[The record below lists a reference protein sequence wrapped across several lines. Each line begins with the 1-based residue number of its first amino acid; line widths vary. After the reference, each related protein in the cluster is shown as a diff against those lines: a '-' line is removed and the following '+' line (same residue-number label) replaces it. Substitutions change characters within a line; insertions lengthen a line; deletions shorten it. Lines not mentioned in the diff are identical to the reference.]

1 MKRVMFILTLL
12 CLVGSEVEMMAQS
25 TRKEREQAWREARAK
40 RRAEAKALEAVQDS
54 VAFVQAVKA
63 LQEGSWVLEADNVVF
78 RNGLMRFVSSNT
90 NYVALKNGE
99 GTVQTAFNNFVYSP
113 NGLGGV
119 TVQGSVSDRKISR
132 DKDGNVYCNF
142 SIFGGAI
149 SATLNLT
156 LTGGTN
162 EASIYISPNFNG
174 NTLTMNGYLLP
185 YSEATIFQGI
195 TSW

>member
-1 MKRVMFILTLL
+1 MKRWIFIVALL
-12 CLVGSEVEMMAQS
+12 GMLGSELSLAQS
-25 TRKEREQAWREARAK
+25 TRQERREAWKEARAQ
-40 RRAEAKALEAVQDS
+40 RRAQEKALEAIQDS
-54 VAFVQAVKA
+54 VAFEKAVQA
-63 LQEGSWVLEADNVVF
+63 LQSGNWVLEADNVVF

-90 NYVALKNGE
+90 NYVAVQNGE
-99 GTVQTAFNNFVYSP
+99 GTVQTAFDNFVYSP

-119 TVQGSVSDRKISR
+119 TVQGNVSNTQLSH
-132 DKDGNVYCNF
+132 DKDGNIYMNF

-156 LTGGTN
+156 LTVGSN

-174 NTLTMNGYLLP
+174 NNLTMNGNILP
-185 YSEATIFQGI
+185 YDEATIFEGT

>member
-1 MKRVMFILTLL
+1 MKRFLFVAALLSLL
-12 CLVGSEVEMMAQS
+12 CGEVVMAQM
-25 TRKEREQAWREARAK
+25 TRQERREAWKEARAK
-40 RRAEAKALEAVQDS
+40 RRAEQKAMEEVQDS
-54 VAFVQAVKA
+54 VAFIKAVEA
-63 LQEGSWVLEADNVVF
+63 LKSGNWVLEADNVVF
-78 RNGLMRFVSSNT
+78 RNGMLRYVSSNT
-90 NYVALKNGE
+90 NYVAVQNGE

-119 TVQGSVSDRKISR
+119 TVQGQISDQKISQ
-132 DKDGNVYCNF
+132 DKHGNIFMNF

-162 EASIYISPNFNG
+162 EASVYISPNFNG
-174 NTLTMNGYLLP
+174 NNLTMNGNLVP
-185 YSEATIFQGI
+185 YNEATIFEGT

>member
-1 MKRVMFILTLL
+1 MKRFLVIATLL
-12 CLVGSEVEMMAQS
+12 SMLCGRAIMAQT
-25 TRKEREQAWREARAK
+25 TRQERREAWIEARAL
-40 RRAEAKALEAVQDS
+40 RHAEAKQVEAIQDS
-54 VAFVQAVKA
+54 VAFLKAVEA
-63 LQEGSWVLEADNVVF
+63 LKEGSWALEADNVVF
-78 RNGLMRFVSSNT
+78 RNGLMRYVSSNT
-90 NYVALKNGE
+90 NYVSVKDGE

-119 TVQGSVSDRKISR
+119 TVEGQISDQKISQ
-132 DKDGNVYCNF
+132 DKDGNIFMNF

-156 LTGGTN
+156 LTVGTN

-174 NTLTMNGYLLP
+174 NNLTMNGNLVP
-185 YSEATIFQGI
+185 YDEATIFEGT

>member
-1 MKRVMFILTLL
+1 MKRILFVAALLSLL
-12 CLVGSEVEMMAQS
+12 CGEVVMAQM
-25 TRKEREQAWREARAK
+25 TRQERREAWKEARAQ
-40 RRAEAKALEAVQDS
+40 RRAEQKALEEVQDS
-54 VAFVQAVKA
+54 VAFIKAVEALKA
-63 LQEGSWVLEADNVVF
+63 GNWVLEADNVVF
-78 RNGLMRFVSSNT
+78 RNGMLRFVSSNT
-90 NYVALKNGE
+90 NYVAIQNGQ

-119 TVQGSVSDRKISR
+119 TVQGQVSDKEIRQ
-132 DKDGNVYCNF
+132 DKDGNIFMNF

-162 EASIYISPNFNG
+162 EASVYISPNFNG
-174 NTLTMNGYLLP
+174 NTLTMNGNLVP
-185 YSEATIFQGI
+185 YDEATVFEGT

>member
-1 MKRVMFILTLL
+1 MKRFLFVAALLSLL
-12 CLVGSEVEMMAQS
+12 CGEVVMAQM
-25 TRKEREQAWREARAK
+25 TRQERREAWKEARAQ
-40 RRAEAKALEAVQDS
+40 RRAEQKALEEVQDS
-54 VAFVQAVKA
+54 VAFIKAVEA
-63 LQEGSWVLEADNVVF
+63 LKSGNWVLEADNVVF
-78 RNGLMRFVSSNT
+78 RNGMLRFVSSNT
-90 NYVALKNGE
+90 NYVAIQNGE

-119 TVQGSVSDRKISR
+119 TVQGQVSDQKISQ
-132 DKDGNVYCNF
+132 DKHGNIFMNF

-162 EASIYISPNFNG
+162 EASVYISPNFNG
-174 NTLTMNGYLLP
+174 NTLTMNGNLVP
-185 YSEATIFQGI
+185 YDEATVFEGT

>member
-1 MKRVMFILTLL
+1 MRRILFVAALLSLL
-12 CLVGSEVEMMAQS
+12 CGEMVMAQT
-25 TRKEREQAWREARAK
+25 TRQERREAWKEARVQ
-40 RRAEAKALEAVQDS
+40 RHAEEKQLEAVQDS
-54 VAFVQAVKA
+54 VAFIKA
-63 LQEGSWVLEADNVVF
+63 IEALKAGNWVLEADNVVF
-78 RNGLMRFVSSNT
+78 RNGMLRFVSSNT
-90 NYVALKNGE
+90 NYVAVQAGE

-119 TVQGSVSDRKISR
+119 TVQGQVSDQKISQ
-132 DKDGNVYCNF
+132 DKHGNIFMNF

-174 NTLTMNGYLLP
+174 NTLTMNGNLVP
-185 YSEATIFQGI
+185 YDEATVFEGT

>member
-1 MKRVMFILTLL
+1 MAALLSLL
-12 CLVGSEVEMMAQS
+12 CGEVVMAQM
-25 TRKEREQAWREARAK
+25 TRQERREAWKEARAQ
-40 RRAEAKALEAVQDS
+40 RRAEQKALEEVQDS
-54 VAFVQAVKA
+54 VAFIKAVEALKA
-63 LQEGSWVLEADNVVF
+63 GNWVLEADNVVF
-78 RNGLMRFVSSNT
+78 RNGMLRFVSSNT
-90 NYVALKNGE
+90 NYVAIQNGE

-119 TVQGSVSDRKISR
+119 TVQGQVSDKEIRQ
-132 DKDGNVYCNF
+132 DKDGNIFMNF

-162 EASIYISPNFNG
+162 EASVYISPNFKG
-174 NTLTMNGYLLP
+174 NTLTMNGNLVP
-185 YSEATIFQGI
+185 YDEATVFEGT

>member
-1 MKRVMFILTLL
+1 MKRLLFMATLL
-12 CLVGSEVEMMAQS
+12 SMLCGEVMMAQ
-25 TRKEREQAWREARAK
+25 TARQERREAWKEARAQ
-40 RRAEAKALEAVQDS
+40 RRAEAKQLEAVQDS
-54 VAFVQAVKA
+54 AAFIKAVEALKA
-63 LQEGSWVLEADNVVF
+63 GNWVLETDNIMF
-78 RNGLMRFVSSNT
+78 RNGMLRYVSSNT
-90 NYVALKNGE
+90 NYVAVQNGE

-119 TVQGSVSDRKISR
+119 TVQGDVSDQKISQ
-132 DKDGNVYCNF
+132 DKDGNIFMNF
-142 SIFGGAI
+142 SIFGGSI

-174 NTLTMNGYLLP
+174 NNLTMNGNLVP
-185 YSEATIFQGI
+185 YNEATIFEGT

>member
-1 MKRVMFILTLL
+1 MKRILFVAALLSLL
-12 CLVGSEVEMMAQS
+12 CGEVAMAQT
-25 TRKEREQAWREARAK
+25 TRQERREAWKEARAQ
-40 RRAEAKALEAVQDS
+40 RRAEAKQLEAVQDS
-54 VAFVQAVKA
+54 VAFIKAVEA
-63 LQEGSWVLEADNVVF
+63 LKSGNWVLEADNVVF
-78 RNGLMRFVSSNT
+78 RNGMLRYVSSNT
-90 NYVALKNGE
+90 NYVAVQSGE

-119 TVQGSVSDRKISR
+119 TVQGQVSDQKISQ
-132 DKDGNVYCNF
+132 DKDGNIFMNF

-162 EASIYISPNFNG
+162 QASIYISPNFNG
-174 NTLTMNGYLLP
+174 NNLTMNGNLVP
-185 YSEATIFQGI
+185 YDEATIFEGT

>member
-1 MKRVMFILTLL
+1 MKRILFMAALLSLL
-12 CLVGSEVEMMAQS
+12 CSEVVMAQM
-25 TRKEREQAWREARAK
+25 TRQERREAWKEARAQ
-40 RRAEAKALEAVQDS
+40 RRAEQKALEEVQDS
-54 VAFVQAVKA
+54 VAFIKAVEA
-63 LQEGSWVLEADNVVF
+63 LKSGNWVLEADNVVF
-78 RNGLMRFVSSNT
+78 RNGMLRFVSSNT
-90 NYVALKNGE
+90 NYVAIQNGE

-119 TVQGSVSDRKISR
+119 TVQGQVSDKEIRQ
-132 DKDGNVYCNF
+132 DKDGNIFMNF

-162 EASIYISPNFNG
+162 EASVYISPNFNG
-174 NTLTMNGYLLP
+174 NTLTMNGNLVP
-185 YSEATIFQGI
+185 YDEATVFEGT

>member
-1 MKRVMFILTLL
+1 MKIFLFVAALLSLL
-12 CLVGSEVEMMAQS
+12 CGEVVMAQM
-25 TRKEREQAWREARAK
+25 TRQERREAWKEARAQ
-40 RRAEAKALEAVQDS
+40 RRAEQKALEEVQDS
-54 VAFVQAVKA
+54 VAFIKAVEALKA
-63 LQEGSWVLEADNVVF
+63 GNWVLEADNVVF
-78 RNGLMRFVSSNT
+78 RNGMLRFVSSNT
-90 NYVALKNGE
+90 NYVAIQNGE

-119 TVQGSVSDRKISR
+119 TVQGQVSDKEIRQ
-132 DKDGNVYCNF
+132 DKDGNIFMNF

-162 EASIYISPNFNG
+162 EASVYISPNFNG
-174 NTLTMNGYLLP
+174 NTLTMNGNLVP
-185 YSEATIFQGI
+185 YDEATVFEGT

>member
-1 MKRVMFILTLL
+1 MRKWIFIAALL
-12 CLVGSEVEMMAQS
+12 ALIGNELALAQS
-25 TRKEREQAWREARAK
+25 TRKERREAWKEARAQ
-40 RRAEAKALEAVQDS
+40 RRAQEKALEEVQDS
-54 VAFVQAVKA
+54 IAFSKAVKA
-63 LQEGSWVLEADNVVF
+63 LQEGNWVLEADNVSF
-78 RNGLMRFVSSNT
+78 RNGLTRFVSSNT
-90 NYVALKNGE
+90 NYVAVQDGE

-119 TVQGSVSDRKISR
+119 TVQGNISNNQISH
-132 DKDGNVYCNF
+132 DKDGNVYLNF

-156 LTGGTN
+156 LTAGTN

-174 NTLTMNGYLLP
+174 NTLTMNGNLLP
-185 YSEATIFQGI
+185 YDEATVFEGT

>member
-1 MKRVMFILTLL
+1 MKRWIFIVALL
-12 CLVGSEVEMMAQS
+12 GMLGSELSLAQS
-25 TRKEREQAWREARAK
+25 TRQERREAWKEARAQ
-40 RRAEAKALEAVQDS
+40 RRAQEKALEAIQDS
-54 VAFVQAVKA
+54 VAFEKAVQA
-63 LQEGSWVLEADNVVF
+63 LQSGNWVLEADNVVF

-90 NYVALKNGE
+90 NYVAVQNGE
-99 GTVQTAFNNFVYSP
+99 GTVQTAFDNFVYSP

-119 TVQGSVSDRKISR
+119 TVQGNVSNTQLSH
-132 DKDGNVYCNF
+132 DKDGNIYMNF

-156 LTGGTN
+156 LTVGSN

-174 NTLTMNGYLLP
+174 NNLTMNGNILP
-185 YSEATIFQGI
+185 YEEATIFEGT

>member
-1 MKRVMFILTLL
+1 MKRFLFVAALLSLL
-12 CLVGSEVEMMAQS
+12 CGEVVMAQM
-25 TRKEREQAWREARAK
+25 TRQERREAWKEARAK
-40 RRAEAKALEAVQDS
+40 RRAEQKALEEVQDS
-54 VAFVQAVKA
+54 VAFIKAVEA
-63 LQEGSWVLEADNVVF
+63 LKSGNWVLEADNVVF
-78 RNGLMRFVSSNT
+78 RNGMLRYVSSNT
-90 NYVALKNGE
+90 NYVAVQNGE

-119 TVQGSVSDRKISR
+119 TVQGQISDQKISQ
-132 DKDGNVYCNF
+132 DKDGNIFMNF

-162 EASIYISPNFNG
+162 EASVYISPNFNG
-174 NTLTMNGYLLP
+174 NTLTMNGNLVP
-185 YSEATIFQGI
+185 YDEATVFEGT

>member
-1 MKRVMFILTLL
+1 MKRILFMAALLSLL
-12 CLVGSEVEMMAQS
+12 CSEVVMAQM
-25 TRKEREQAWREARAK
+25 TRQERREAWKEARAQ
-40 RRAEAKALEAVQDS
+40 RRAEQKALEEVQDS
-54 VAFVQAVKA
+54 VAFIKAVEALKA
-63 LQEGSWVLEADNVVF
+63 GNWVLEADNVVF
-78 RNGLMRFVSSNT
+78 RNGMLRFVSSNT
-90 NYVALKNGE
+90 NYVAIQNGQ

-119 TVQGSVSDRKISR
+119 TVQGQVSDKEIRQ
-132 DKDGNVYCNF
+132 DKDGNIFMNF

-162 EASIYISPNFNG
+162 EASVYISPNFNG
-174 NTLTMNGYLLP
+174 NTLTMNGNLVP
-185 YSEATIFQGI
+185 YDEATVFEGT

>member
-1 MKRVMFILTLL
+1 MKRMILLTVIVCMTVSNALW
-12 CLVGSEVEMMAQS
+12 AQS
-25 TRKEREQAWREARAK
+25 TRKEREQAWREARAQ
-40 RRAEAKALEAVQDS
+40 RRTEERQLEAIQDS
-54 VAFVQAVKA
+54 VAFGKALKA
-63 LQEGSWVLEADNVVF
+63 LQEGNWVMEADNVIF

-90 NYVALKNGE
+90 NYVAVQNGQ

-119 TVQGSVSDRKISR
+119 TVQGSISEQKVTR
-132 DKDGNVYCNF
+132 DKQGNVYYNF

-156 LTGGTN
+156 LTAGTN

-174 NTLTMNGYLLP
+174 NTLTMNGNLYP
-185 YSEATIFQGI
+185 YEEATIFQGT

>member
-1 MKRVMFILTLL
+1 MKRILFMAALLSLL
-12 CLVGSEVEMMAQS
+12 CGEVVMAQM
-25 TRKEREQAWREARAK
+25 TRQERREAWKEARAQ
-40 RRAEAKALEAVQDS
+40 RRAEQKALEEVQDS
-54 VAFVQAVKA
+54 VAFIKAVEALKA
-63 LQEGSWVLEADNVVF
+63 GNWVLEADNVVF
-78 RNGLMRFVSSNT
+78 RNGMLRFVSSNT
-90 NYVALKNGE
+90 NYVAIQNGQ

-119 TVQGSVSDRKISR
+119 TVQGQVSDKEIRQ
-132 DKDGNVYCNF
+132 DKDGNIFMNF

-162 EASIYISPNFNG
+162 EASVYISPNFNG
-174 NTLTMNGYLLP
+174 NTLTMNGNLVP
-185 YSEATIFQGI
+185 YDEATVFEGT